1 MADAANKIN
10 AVDLDASLDDMDDLP
25 GFASFPTGAYIVIL
39 EKGFEQKLVNN
50 EPTMEMGMTIKEIME
65 CDESKLDEGEAL
77 PKPGDQGGVLFQLT
91 NAIGAGLFKEAAKP
105 IRAATGANTVREIME
120 ASKGLEL
127 LVTIKRQPGKGDQE
141 GRNFMRLVK
150 VAVV

>member
-10 AVDLDASLDDMDDLP
+10 AIDLDASLDDMDDLP

-39 EKGFEQKLVNN
+39 EKGFELKEINS
-50 EPTMEMGMTIKEIME
+50 EKTMEMAMTLKEIME
-65 CDESKLDEGEAL
+65 CDASKLDEGEAM

-105 IRAATGANTVREIME
+105 IKAATGATTIREIME

-127 LVTIKRQPGKGDQE
+127 LVTIKRQAGKGDQE